1 MTKRFKATALVLL
14 GLLGALFLYV
24 VEDLP
29 EFGDP
34 SSPAIRAVKLFD
46 LSLPP
51 SRESLTPEG
60 VLAALVD
67 PLKERGFPPPVRVER
82 VPGVEGEWDA
92 FIPKEEAYYDR
103 EEKYYRI
110 VNAGDRLQIF
120 RYAFVVRWFE
130 KGLKETE
137 VPNMVTHGLADYRG
151 YDTLGETVVIFT
163 AGVSVILLLR
173 RQSKL

>member
-1 MTKRFKATALVLL
+1 MKWFKATALALLILL
-14 GLLGALFLYV
+14 GLLFLYV

-34 SSPAIRAVKLFD
+34 GSPAIRAVKLFD
-46 LSLPP
+46 LPLLSFDTALDQGKPP
-51 SRESLTPEG
+51 E
-60 VLAALVD
+60 ALLD
-67 PLKERGFPPPVRVER
+67 ALRQRGFPLPVRIEKVR
-82 VPGVEGEWDA
+82 EGAAEWIGY
-92 FIPKEEAYYDR
+92 IPKEEIYYDK
-103 EEKYYRI
+103 EEKYYWI
-110 VNAGDRLQIF
+110 VKEGQELRIF

-173 RQSKL
+173 RQGRL